1 MVCHT
6 ITGRKKSVAEKKFTV
21 DVPDHVAHDMS
32 PMDVDSPLVMIR
44 NKMTKKPIHVQDI
57 DAMNDPLKSSV
68 YAQDIIEYLQAVERR
83 SIFPSNFLLEK
94 NREVTP
100 HVRTVLMDWL
110 IQVQNHQELSQ
121 FTLHLC
127 ANLIDKFLAKQRVLL
142 NVVQL
147 VGITALLLA
156 AKYYERFP
164 PDIVD
169 LCRLTDDTYVPDQ
182 VLKME
187 RCMLRKLDFD
197 LNMPGPIVFVERFLM
212 VNDCENKHLIESM
225 SVFLLDL
232 TLTELSY
239 VHFCPSMLA
248 ASAIYVARGLLAC
261 AELWNPSFVHY
272 TKYTEKDLDECVRMI
287 RKSLSKLG
295 KSKFQGAR
303 TKFAHHSYHGISK
316 HHSVLT
322 AINLWPEEEN
332 DVFECEGT
340 LV

>member
-1 MVCHT
+1 MAHIAAGRMILMRQNDNKNVPTEKLAVRKHNILAQEAMANFKYKPNPVDPQNPVQPRKGLRLESNGGYINKIRMDSVSGKPKEAKKVPLVRT
-6 ITGRKKSVAEKKFTV
+6 HSKVFFKPAAGRKKSVAEKKFTV

-68 YAQDIIEYLQAVERR
+68 YAQDIIEYL
-83 SIFPSNFLLEK
+83 
-94 NREVTP
+94 
-100 HVRTVLMDWL
+100 
-110 IQVQNHQELSQ
+110 QNHQELSQ

-212 VNDCENKHLIESM
+212 VNDCENKHLQTNSPIN
-225 SVFLLDL
+225 FHK
-232 TLTELSY
+232 EL
-239 VHFCPSMLA
+239 F
-248 ASAIYVARGLLAC
+248 
-261 AELWNPSFVHY
+261 
-272 TKYTEKDLDECVRMI
+272 
-287 RKSLSKLG
+287 
-295 KSKFQGAR
+295 
-303 TKFAHHSYHGISK
+303 
-316 HHSVLT
+316 
-322 AINLWPEEEN
+322 
-332 DVFECEGT
+332 
-340 LV
+340 